1 MHRDI
6 MRLHGNFGDDL
17 FIESY
22 PATDAARVCQQSV
35 VKPFPPSK
43 PVSTRVK
50 SYPRHENQVQL
61 V

>member
-1 MHRDI
+1 